1 METEKKKKEEKTRIK
16 NCSVFMYAKTTT
28 RQDVQNEDDEAV
40 RVFGGFFILSEYE
53 RTANR
58 SE

>member
-1 METEKKKKEEKTRIK
+1 
-16 NCSVFMYAKTTT
+16 MYAKTTT

>member
-1 METEKKKKEEKTRIK
+1 METEKKKKTRIK

>member
-1 METEKKKKEEKTRIK
+1 
-16 NCSVFMYAKTTT
+16 MYAKTTT
-28 RQDVQNEDDEAV
+28 RQDVQNEDDEDDEAV

>member
-1 METEKKKKEEKTRIK
+1 
-16 NCSVFMYAKTTT
+16 MYAKTTT

-40 RVFGGFFILSEYE
+40 CVFGGFFILSKYE